1 MLQDL
6 LSFSNSA
13 KHTLDRKYKLTS
25 LLTDTMSSRHE
36 RVGPPNRS
44 AMRGINRAQPTHR
57 NVTFTTRD
65 DPDVSAYTDDDS
77 HSFNEDDDITYLK
90 FVDSFSANKHL
101 KQANP
106 QVAPSL
112 REQNNIPQARRTMGI
127 SAGRYE
133 AAPAE
138 RVNTRLE
145 ENDYYDSTRSDTG
158 ASYDDGE
165 PDDEEPESAVPSG
178 QEIPRSFD
186 SKPHP
191 QYPGRPGSDDDDAE
205 FIKAA
210 ANLDEFYKELEKVLY
225 PNGEG
230 TLFPPNPAKTSRG
243 DWASVSEDDDAGFAK
258 TAADLDEFYKRNNL
272 LQGPNAL
279 DKPRPDPAPSDYQSP
294 DWKKIDAWDSDA
306 EFTRTAVK
314 LDELYKTIGLG
325 HILSKKSPN
334 TNTTNNAHIS
344 AVPETETNKAHHK
357 PPRASGQGLGLKNT
371 GSSSRRAE
379 TNGGKAQV
387 KVTSEGSP
395 YIEHIKP
402 QKAQKRTSSARRPH
416 IEHPKQ
422 EKTAARRNSS
432 AQTPYIERLEQQKA
446 PHENMKPHEDMKA
459 QVPVPALNEHE
470 KGLLESIGIEPK
482 AQKNQE
488 LL

>member
-1 MLQDL
+1 
-6 LSFSNSA
+6 
-13 KHTLDRKYKLTS
+13 
-25 LLTDTMSSRHE
+25 MSSRRE
-36 RVGPPNRS
+36 RAGQPNRS

-57 NVTFTTRD
+57 NVTFTSRD

-77 HSFNEDDDITYLK
+77 NSFNEDDDITYLK
-90 FVDSFSANKHL
+90 FVESFSANKHL
-101 KQANP
+101 NQANA

-112 REQNNIPQARRTMGI
+112 REQNNTPQARRIMGT
-127 SAGRYE
+127 SAGRYGT
-133 AAPAE
+133 ASAE

-145 ENDYYDSTRSDTG
+145 ENDHYNSTRSDTE
-158 ASYDDGE
+158 ASYDDRE
-165 PDDEEPESAVPSG
+165 PGDEEPESAVPSG

-191 QYPGRPGSDDDDAE
+191 QYPGRPGSEDGDAE
-205 FIKAA
+205 FAKAV

-279 DKPRPDPAPSDYQSP
+279 DTPRPDPTPSDYQSP

-314 LDELYKTIGLG
+314 LDELYKTIGLD
-325 HILSKKSPN
+325 HVLSKKSPN
-334 TNTTNNAHIS
+334 ANATNNTHIS

-357 PPRASGQGLGLKNT
+357 PPRASGQGSRSKNT

-379 TNGGKAQV
+379 TNSEKVQV

-402 QKAQKRTSSARRPH
+402 QKALKRASSARQPY

-422 EKTAARRNSS
+422 ENTAVRRNSS
-432 AQTPYIERLEQQKA
+432 AQTPYIKHFEQQKA
-446 PHENMKPHEDMKA
+446 PHEDMKA
-459 QVPVPALNEHE
+459 QVPVPVLNEYE
-470 KGLLESIGIEPK
+470 KDLLESMGIESK

-488 LL
+488 PP